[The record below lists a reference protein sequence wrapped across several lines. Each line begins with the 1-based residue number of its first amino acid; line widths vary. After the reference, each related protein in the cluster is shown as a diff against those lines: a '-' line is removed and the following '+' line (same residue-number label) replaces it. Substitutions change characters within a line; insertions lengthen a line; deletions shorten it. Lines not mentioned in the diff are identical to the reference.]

1 MKITK
6 DKVVQ
11 FHYNLSAADDSV
23 QETSRKGNPMLY
35 LHGHDNMIK
44 GLEAAMNDRET
55 GDVFS
60 VTLAPEDAYGAFLP
74 NCEQVIQKKHLQGK
88 KNWKPGMVATVQTDK
103 GLRQVT
109 VVKVG
114 MSKVTV
120 DNNHPLAGKTLTF
133 DVEIMDV
140 RDATEEEVA
149 HGHAHGVG
157 GHQH

>member
-88 KNWKPGMVATVQTDK
+88 RTGSRVWLLPFRQIKACVRSPL
-103 GLRQVT
+103 LRW
-109 VVKVG
+109 G
-114 MSKVTV
+114 C
-120 DNNHPLAGKTLTF
+120 L
-133 DVEIMDV
+133 
-140 RDATEEEVA
+140 R
-149 HGHAHGVG
+149 
-157 GHQH
+157 